1 MKKKLYIMV
10 LLLVM
15 VSLTGCSSKTLTCTK
30 TSDESIYN
38 LKEKITTKYGMFG
51 VKNININ
58 MEMTLKDNSFIN
70 ASVLEKTLDETYKEL
85 KENGA
90 KVNISSKDNKVLV
103 DINFDLKKMDNDKLK
118 EIDLYNVNESYED
131 AKKSFKKL
139 GYTCK

>member
-1 MKKKLYIMV
+1 MKKRLYIMV
-10 LLLVM
+10 LLLIM

>member
-1 MKKKLYIMV
+1 
-10 LLLVM
+10 
-15 VSLTGCSSKTLTCTK
+15 
-30 TSDESIYN
+30 
-38 LKEKITTKYGMFG
+38 MFG

-118 EIDLYNVNESYED
+118 EIDLYDVDESYED

>member
-1 MKKKLYIMV
+1 MKKRLYIIV

-15 VSLTGCSSKTLTCTK
+15 VSLTGCSSKTLICTK
-30 TSDESIYN
+30 VSDESIYN

-58 MEMTLKDNSFIN
+58 MEMALKDNSFIN
-70 ASVLEKTLDETYKEL
+70 ADVLEKTLDETYKEL

-90 KVNISSKDNKVLV
+90 KVNISSKDNKVIV
-103 DINFDLKKMDNDKLK
+103 DINVDLKKIESDELK
-118 EIDLYNVNESYED
+118 EIDLYDVDESYED

>member
-1 MKKKLYIMV
+1 MKKRLYIMV
-10 LLLVM
+10 LLLIM
-15 VSLTGCSSKTLTCTK
+15 VSLTGCSSKTLSCTK